1 MEKYRQFAD
10 GGLGAR
16 LQGYQG
22 YFNLGLHGWEI
33 SGRISGRDA
42 RLS

>member
-16 LQGYQG
+16 LQGY
-22 YFNLGLHGWEI
+22 FNLGLHGWEI
-33 SGRISGRDA
+33 YGRISGRDA